1 MAASTGRRAIVIGGS
16 LGGLIA
22 ANLLL
27 RAGWRVDVY
36 ERVGEALA
44 GRGAGIVTHDELF
57 GALERAGVR
66 VDDSVGVRV
75 ERRVAFDRD
84 GSVLGERPMRQV
96 LTAWG
101 RLYRL
106 LKDALPAERYHFGHE
121 LQRVDQ
127 DERSVTA
134 RFAGGA
140 SETGELLVA
149 ADGIRST
156 VRAQMLPE
164 ARPAYAGYVA
174 WRGLAG
180 ERALGASTYAALF
193 EKFGFCLP
201 PGEQMLGYPVAGPN
215 NSTEPGTRRYNFVWY
230 RPADAQEALPALLT
244 DETGRR
250 YTHSIPPD
258 RIRAEVIEA
267 MRRDA
272 DALLAPQFAEVVCN
286 AALPLLQP
294 IFDLES
300 ARLAFGRVAIIGD
313 AAFVARPHCGMG
325 VTKAAGDAVALLDCL
340 APGDDVPAA
349 LRAYEAARRLF
360 GAFIV
365 GHARR
370 LGEAMRSPG
379 RAAAESTRAGKIRAA
394 EFVMNQIAVDLPY

>member
-1 MAASTGRRAIVIGGS
+1 MTASTGARAIVIGGS

-44 GRGAGIVTHDELF
+44 GRGAGVVTHEELF
-57 GALERAGVR
+57 RALERAGVR
-66 VDDSVGVRV
+66 IDDSVGVRV

-84 GSVLGERPMRQV
+84 GSVLGEQPMVQV

-106 LKDALPAERYHFGHE
+106 LKDALPAERYHFGRE
-121 LQRVDQ
+121 LQHVEQ

-134 RFAGGA
+134 RFAGGG

-164 ARPAYAGYVA
+164 ARPVYAGYVA

-180 ERALGASTYAALF
+180 ERSLCAATHAALF

-215 NSTEPGTRRYNFVWY
+215 NSTEPGKRRYNFVWY
-230 RPADAQEALPALLT
+230 RPADEKEALPGLLT
-244 DETGRR
+244 DDAGRR
-250 YTHSIPPD
+250 YEHSIPPD
-258 RIRAEVIEA
+258 RIRAEVIGA

-272 DALLAPQFAEVVCN
+272 EALLAPQFAEVVRD

-325 VTKAAGDAVALLDCL
+325 VTKAAGDAVAMLNCL
-340 APGDDVPAA
+340 AAGDDVPSA
-349 LRAYEAARRLF
+349 LRAYEAARRPF
-360 GAFIV
+360 GTFVV
-365 GHARR
+365 GHARH

-379 RAAAESTRAGKIRAA
+379 RAAAESTLAGRVRAA
-394 EFVMNQIAVDLPY
+394 EFVMSEIAVDLPA

>member
-1 MAASTGRRAIVIGGS
+1 MSVAAGRRAIVVGGS

-44 GRGAGIVTHDELF
+44 GRGAGIVTHEELF
-57 GALERAGVR
+57 RALERAGVHI
-66 VDDSVGVRV
+66 DDSVGVRV

-84 GSVLGERPMRQV
+84 GSVLGERPMVQV

-106 LKDALPAERYHFGHE
+106 LKDALPAERYHFGRE
-121 LQRVDQ
+121 LQRVEQ

-134 RFAGGA
+134 RFAGGG

-149 ADGIRST
+149 ADGIRSAI
-156 VRAQMLPE
+156 RAQMLPE
-164 ARPAYAGYVA
+164 ARPVYAGYVA

-180 ERALGASTYAALF
+180 ERSLCAATHGALF

-215 NSTEPGTRRYNFVWY
+215 YSTEPGKRRYNFVWY
-230 RPADAQEALPALLT
+230 RPADEREVLPGLLT
-244 DETGRR
+244 DEAGRR
-250 YTHSIPPD
+250 YEHSIPPD
-258 RIRAEVIEA
+258 RIRAKVIEA

-272 DALLAPQFAEVVCN
+272 EALLAPQFAEVVRN

-300 ARLAFGRVAIIGD
+300 ARIAFDRVAIIGD

-325 VTKAAGDAVALLDCL
+325 VTKAAGDAAAMLDCL
-340 APGDDVPAA
+340 AASDDVPAA
-349 LRAYEAARRLF
+349 LRAYEAARRPF
-360 GAFIV
+360 GTFIV
-365 GHARR
+365 GHARH
-370 LGEAMRSPG
+370 LGEAMRSTG
-379 RAAAESTRAGKIRAA
+379 RAAAESTLAGRIRAA
-394 EFVMNQIAVDLPY
+394 EFVMREIAVDLPH